1 MNGDGTGRAKR
12 TDGTPCKVCQTLLP
26 GELVEL
32 DLILGDP
39 LRWPATVWG
48 AFSPPEGSLP
58 ASYRKFGMIR
68 MGEEFL
74 MAHGY
79 EIRRPSLVRHVER
92 DVPILAVDVDE
103 LLAKGLIAMA
113 PPGQVVTGS
122 TLGQPI
128 DPLAFVTFFQKGI
141 DIGMKGLDLLLAR
154 ITDME
159 ARGEEVPLSI
169 ITKIIDTGT
178 KLASSQAAIRAAGK
192 PFGSGEDDLNDGFRG
207 GDDISPRFDG
217 VRVRVIDGQKRPVAD
232 EGPADRAHYNARARQ
247 EGSPELGG
255 RRG

>member
-1 MNGDGTGRAKR
+1 MNGDGKGRLKSA
-12 TDGTPCKVCQTLLP
+12 CKVCDTLLP

-58 ASYRKFGMIR
+58 ASYRKFGMVR

-79 EIRRPSLVRHVER
+79 DIKRPQLVKHCEQ

-103 LLAKGLIAMA
+103 LLAKGLIAMSN
-113 PPGQVVTGS
+113 PLQVAGGPVAEA
-122 TLGQPI
+122 I
-128 DPLAFVTFFQKGI
+128 DPLRFVTFFQKGI
-141 DIGMKGLDLLLAR
+141 DVGVRGLELLIAR
-154 ITDME
+154 IEDME
-159 ARGEEVPLSI
+159 HRGEEVPMSVI
-169 ITKIIDTGT
+169 KMVIDTGT

-192 PFGSGEDDLNDGFRG
+192 PFGSGEDDLTEGFRG
-207 GDDISPRFDG
+207 GEDVSPRFG
-217 VRVRVIDGQKRPVAD
+217 GNRVRVIDGERRPVAD
-232 EGPADRAHYNARARQ
+232 EGPADREHFNKRARM